1 MSAEKRTL
9 RQKLNEEKILF
20 LQKSDNFQADLSDLR
35 KKYIIPL
42 SNDNNESD
50 EEKHKFDDIIDVDG
64 NKILFKVVNN
74 NYSEK
79 LKPADDLIYF
89 SFGDNEEYG
98 NAESSFVNDLDVAK
112 QKQFKVDIKN
122 ILIKYDLPAHFYN
135 WVQYYLL
142 YINVPP
148 WELLYNDELIFDVSD
163 DNNEA
168 LRIGFTTE
176 EKLQLKNDYRRIS
189 GIKKGRVPEKIKE
202 NYDLFCGMLGN
213 SKNMKRR
220 SRTQD
225 TALQTLELL
234 NKEISF
240 TKNSG
245 DSERTIEKRKYADI
259 VGEVYGTDLMEKE
272 KQQLQNLRKIVER
285 HRKRNKLKPIKKPK
299 K

>member
-1 MSAEKRTL
+1 MFA
-9 RQKLNEEKILF
+9 
-20 LQKSDNFQADLSDLR
+20 
-35 KKYIIPL
+35 
-42 SNDNNESD
+42 
-50 EEKHKFDDIIDVDG
+50 
-64 NKILFKVVNN
+64 
-74 NYSEK
+74 NYDYK
-79 LKPADDLIYF
+79 M
-89 SFGDNEEYG
+89 
-98 NAESSFVNDLDVAK
+98 
-112 QKQFKVDIKN
+112 
-122 ILIKYDLPAHFYN
+122 
-135 WVQYYLL
+135 
-142 YINVPP
+142 
-148 WELLYNDELIFDVSD
+148 
-163 DNNEA
+163 
-168 LRIGFTTE
+168 
-176 EKLQLKNDYRRIS
+176 KLQLKNDYRRIS

>member
-1 MSAEKRTL
+1 
-9 RQKLNEEKILF
+9 
-20 LQKSDNFQADLSDLR
+20 
-35 KKYIIPL
+35 
-42 SNDNNESD
+42 
-50 EEKHKFDDIIDVDG
+50 
-64 NKILFKVVNN
+64 
-74 NYSEK
+74 
-79 LKPADDLIYF
+79 
-89 SFGDNEEYG
+89 
-98 NAESSFVNDLDVAK
+98 
-112 QKQFKVDIKN
+112 
-122 ILIKYDLPAHFYN
+122 
-135 WVQYYLL
+135 
-142 YINVPP
+142 
-148 WELLYNDELIFDVSD
+148 
-163 DNNEA
+163 
-168 LRIGFTTE
+168 
-176 EKLQLKNDYRRIS
+176 
-189 GIKKGRVPEKIKE
+189 
-202 NYDLFCGMLGN
+202 MLGN